1 MGNLFAKV
9 AELISNQIEFENEGL
24 EAIVEKAIVSAG
36 ELQATALR
44 FETAAQ
50 NADVDPTPGAEAL
63 VSLADQFGQAF
74 DTLTEAQRNT
84 LKNTVAAIYNDP
96 LVEKEGEALFNA
108 CVDFI
113 AVAKELDEFV
123 SSNAG

>member
-1 MGNLFAKV
+1 MGNLFSKV
-9 AELISNQIEFENEGL
+9 AELIGNQIEFENDGL

-36 ELQATALR
+36 DLQAAALR

-74 DTLTEAQRNT
+74 DTLSESQRDT
-84 LKNTVAAIYNDP
+84 LKTTVSAIYNDP
-96 LVEKEGEALFNA
+96 VVEKEGEALFSS

-123 SSNAG
+123 SQAG